1 MEQMFFFQALIIL
14 MLIMPLIILGGIYS
28 GIFTLIL
35 LPVLTGVGVNPHLV
49 GMITQPV
56 GNCLNTCSEDGF
68 RFSGA

>member
-1 MEQMFFFQALIIL
+1 MEQMVFFQALIIL

-28 GIFTLIL
+28 
-35 LPVLTGVGVNPHLV
+35 

>member
-1 MEQMFFFQALIIL
+1 M
-14 MLIMPLIILGGIYS
+14 LIILGGIYY
-28 GIFTLIL
+28 
-35 LPVLTGVGVNPHLV
+35 

>member
-1 MEQMFFFQALIIL
+1 MEQMVFFQALIIL
-14 MLIMPLIILGGIYS
+14 MLIMPLIILGGI
-28 GIFTLIL
+28 FTLIL
-35 LPVLTGVGVNPHLV
+35 LPVLTGVGVNPYLV